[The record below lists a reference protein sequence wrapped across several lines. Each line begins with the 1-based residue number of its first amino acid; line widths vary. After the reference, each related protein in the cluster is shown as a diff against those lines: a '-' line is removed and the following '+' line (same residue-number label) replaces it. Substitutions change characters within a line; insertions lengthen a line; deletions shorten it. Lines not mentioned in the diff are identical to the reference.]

1 MSAVSPPENRFA
13 ALPAPRDPPV
23 VSRPGRRPT
32 VETRAGLPTQLF
44 TRHTLGA
51 IEADRDRRR
60 AVGATHHRRSPG
72 RTAMAHPRIAAAL
85 AAEVSR
91 MSEARKAYS
100 RWADEGGRFDP
111 EAAARLRIG
120 DRKMKRCNS

>member
-1 MSAVSPPENRFA
+1 MSSVSPPESRSA
-13 ALPAPRDPPV
+13 ALPAPRDQPV
-23 VSRPGRRPT
+23 IARAGSTRAL
-32 VETRAGLPTQLF
+32 ETRVTLPTPLY
-44 TRHTLGA
+44 TRHMLGA

-60 AVGATHHRRSPG
+60 ASRVTDRRRFSG

-85 AAEVSR
+85 AAEAR
-91 MSEARKAYS
+91 KLTEARVAHS

-120 DRKMKRCNS
+120 GRKMKRCNS